1 MPETAPVKERQKN
14 PTIGIAC
21 LVFFHYN
28 KEPFLKLISISF
40 MKGGMKMA
48 EEGVVYVCAL
58 CGQEVKVLKSGVGT
72 LVCCDQPMDPKED

>member
-1 MPETAPVKERQKN
+1 MPKKAPVTESQKN

-21 LVFFHYN
+21 FQFFHYN
-28 KEPFLKLISISF
+28 KEPFSNENSLSF
-40 MKGGMKMA
+40 LRGGRNMG